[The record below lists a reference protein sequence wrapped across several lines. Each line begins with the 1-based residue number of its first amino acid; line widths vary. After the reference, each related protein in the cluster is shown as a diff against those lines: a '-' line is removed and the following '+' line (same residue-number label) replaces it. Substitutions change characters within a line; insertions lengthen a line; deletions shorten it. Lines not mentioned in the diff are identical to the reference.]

1 MAFIDKAKIYIKSGN
16 GGHGAL
22 SFRREKFVEY
32 GGPNG
37 GNGGKGGDVIFRG
50 NKGINTLQ
58 RYRFNQHHNAQN
70 GMGGAGQLK
79 TGASGKDLILDV
91 PCGTEI
97 YTEDMS
103 IKIHEILKDD
113 ETYHFLRGGQG
124 GKGNAH
130 FKSSTNRAPRKFQQ
144 GEKGQESTVRLKLKI
159 LADVGLVG
167 MPNAGKSSILN
178 FITNAKSK
186 VADYAFT
193 TLHPHIGMVQKEDL
207 EFVLADIP
215 GLIEHASDGKGLGHD
230 FLSHVERCKIL
241 IHVVDITEE
250 KPFENYKE
258 RVEFY
263 CQYKQITDATIQKA
277 TFLSAMGPDTY
288 AMVKNLCTQAKPSE
302 KTLKELTD
310 MIEDHLSPK
319 KNVIMERFRFN
330 SRNRKEGE
338 SVKEYRRTRS
348 SQEVGA

>member
-70 GMGGAGQLK
+70 GTGGAGQLK

-103 IKIHEILKDD
+103 IKIHEILNDD

-159 LADVGLVG
+159 LADVGLVS
-167 MPNAGKSSILN
+167 MPNAG
-178 FITNAKSK
+178 
-186 VADYAFT
+186 
-193 TLHPHIGMVQKEDL
+193 
-207 EFVLADIP
+207 
-215 GLIEHASDGKGLGHD
+215 
-230 FLSHVERCKIL
+230 
-241 IHVVDITEE
+241 
-250 KPFENYKE
+250 
-258 RVEFY
+258 
-263 CQYKQITDATIQKA
+263 
-277 TFLSAMGPDTY
+277 
-288 AMVKNLCTQAKPSE
+288 
-302 KTLKELTD
+302 
-310 MIEDHLSPK
+310 
-319 KNVIMERFRFN
+319 
-330 SRNRKEGE
+330 
-338 SVKEYRRTRS
+338 
-348 SQEVGA
+348 

>member
-50 NKGINTLQ
+50 NKAINTLQ

-178 FITNAKSK
+178 FVTNAKSK

-215 GLIEHASDGKGLGHD
+215 GLIEHASNGKGLGHD

-250 KPFENYKE
+250 KPLENYKVIRQE
-258 RVEFY
+258 LLNYGGKIEQKKEIIALNKIEIADQKRVEEIKKEFETLN
-263 CQYKQITDATIQKA
+263 QEVKLISAATGHQLDQL
-277 TFLSAMGPDTY
+277 T
-288 AMVKNLCTQAKPSE
+288 NLC
-302 KTLKELTD
+302 L
-310 MIEDHLSPK
+310 
-319 KNVIMERFRFN
+319 
-330 SRNRKEGE
+330 
-338 SVKEYRRTRS
+338 EYL
-348 SQEVGA
+348 QDE

>member
-22 SFRREKFVEY
+22 SFRREKFIEY

-37 GNGGKGGDVIFRG
+37 GNGGKGGDIIFRG

-58 RYRFNQHHNAQN
+58 RYRFNQHHKAQN
-70 GMGGAGQLK
+70 GVGGAGQLK
-79 TGASGKDLILDV
+79 TGASGKDLILDI

-97 YTEDMS
+97 YTEDMG
-103 IKIHEILKDD
+103 IKIHEILEDN

-178 FITNAKSK
+178 FVTNAKSK

-250 KPFENYKE
+250 KPLENYQIIRQELVNYGAQIESKKE
-258 RVEFY
+258 IIALNKIEITEEDRVKKIKKEFE
-263 CQYKQITDATIQKA
+263 KSLNLEVKLISAATGYQLDQL
-277 TFLSAMGPDTY
+277 T
-288 AMVKNLCTQAKPSE
+288 NLC
-302 KTLKELTD
+302 L
-310 MIEDHLSPK
+310 
-319 KNVIMERFRFN
+319 
-330 SRNRKEGE
+330 
-338 SVKEYRRTRS
+338 EYLNN
-348 SQEVGA
+348 E

>member
-103 IKIHEILKDD
+103 IKIHEILKDN

-178 FITNAKSK
+178 FVTNAKSK

-250 KPFENYKE
+250 KPFENYKVIRQE
-258 RVEFY
+258 LLNYGGKIEQKKEIIALNKIEIADQKRVEEIKKEFETSLN
-263 CQYKQITDATIQKA
+263 QEVKLISAATGHQLDQL
-277 TFLSAMGPDTY
+277 T
-288 AMVKNLCTQAKPSE
+288 NLC
-302 KTLKELTD
+302 L
-310 MIEDHLSPK
+310 
-319 KNVIMERFRFN
+319 
-330 SRNRKEGE
+330 
-338 SVKEYRRTRS
+338 EYL
-348 SQEVGA
+348 QDE

>member
-50 NKGINTLQ
+50 NKWINTLQ

-103 IKIHEILKDD
+103 IKIHEILKDN

-178 FITNAKSK
+178 FVTNAKSK

-250 KPFENYKE
+250 KPFENYKVIRQE
-258 RVEFY
+258 LLNYGGKIEQKKEIIALNKIEIADQKRVGEIKKEFETLN
-263 CQYKQITDATIQKA
+263 QEVKLISAATGHQLDQL
-277 TFLSAMGPDTY
+277 T
-288 AMVKNLCTQAKPSE
+288 NLC
-302 KTLKELTD
+302 L
-310 MIEDHLSPK
+310 
-319 KNVIMERFRFN
+319 
-330 SRNRKEGE
+330 
-338 SVKEYRRTRS
+338 EYL
-348 SQEVGA
+348 QDE